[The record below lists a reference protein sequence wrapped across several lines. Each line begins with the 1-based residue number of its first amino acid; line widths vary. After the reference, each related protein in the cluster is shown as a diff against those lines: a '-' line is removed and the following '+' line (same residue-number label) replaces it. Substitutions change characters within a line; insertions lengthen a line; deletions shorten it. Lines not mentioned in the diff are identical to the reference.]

1 MSTYE
6 VTTQEQRMQQGLT
19 YSFFFAALHL
29 PLGVSGNLSWS
40 LRNRQSVFKM
50 PPQIRRT
57 ARSASS
63 AQALVKETFVFGFDD
78 VWRYPA
84 SISR

>member
-1 MSTYE
+1 
-6 VTTQEQRMQQGLT
+6 MQQGLT

-50 PPQIRRT
+50 PPSNPPHGKICQF
-57 ARSASS
+57 SS
-63 AQALVKETFVFGFDD
+63 SSCEGNLRFRV
-78 VWRYPA
+78 R
-84 SISR
+84 